1 MARKHIHL
9 SPEAERGDEKEERR
23 ELGGGGEGR
32 EECAAIQSTK
42 ETEPI
47 RGRCDK
53 KCKELT
59 SQLAAG

>member
-9 SPEAERGDEKEERR
+9 SPEAEREEMKRRKEGSGEKK
-23 ELGGGGEGR
+23 
-32 EECAAIQSTK
+32 ECAAEQSTK

>member
-9 SPEAERGDEKEERR
+9 GPEAERGEEKEERR
-23 ELGGGGEGR
+23 GVGGEK
-32 EECAAIQSTK
+32 ECAAIQSTK
-42 ETEPI
+42 ETEAF

-53 KCKELT
+53 KYKELT

>member
-1 MARKHIHL
+1 MAKKHIHL
-9 SPEAERGDEKEERR
+9 SPEAERGEET
-23 ELGGGGEGR
+23 GKKGVGGENKV
-32 EECAAIQSTK
+32 CSDTK

-47 RGRCDK
+47 RGRYDK